1 MPSPRYSLLIANR
14 QTGSVRRLTFARR
27 PALIMIGTV
36 MSIPVLIGL
45 GARWSARAEIQ
56 SLQSANSAL
65 HLENDSYKVAT
76 GELAL
81 QISTLQGAMTDLTDQ
96 AQLDPSSRAAIDNL
110 PAMVKS
116 RAMGGAPMLAPIDT
130 ATSTTSAK
138 PTPGN
143 ATASTLNILK
153 DLLGALENRLDT
165 VRTGVERQ
173 QALASATPSIWPVI
187 GWLSSAFGSRQD
199 PVNGGADFHPGLDI
213 SAEYGTPVKATA
225 DGTIDSSGWAG
236 DYGNMILLKHGYGMS
251 TKYGHLSRLVVSA
264 GETVRRGQIIG
275 YVGATGRTTG
285 AHLHYEIML
294 NGARVNPMSLL
305 GSHR

>member
-14 QTGSVRRLTFARR
+14 QTGSVRRLSFARR
-27 PALIMIGTV
+27 PALIAIGTV

-45 GARWSARAEIQ
+45 GARWSARAEIL
-56 SLQSANSAL
+56 SLQSTNSAL
-65 HLENDSYKVAT
+65 QLENDSYKVAT
-76 GELAL
+76 GELAQ
-81 QISTLQGAMTDLTDQ
+81 QITTLQGAMTDLTDQ
-96 AQLDPSSRAAIDNL
+96 AQLDPSSRAAIDSL
-110 PAMVKS
+110 PSMVKS
-116 RAMGGAPMLAPIDT
+116 RAMGGAPMLTPTDT
-130 ATSTTSAK
+130 ATTTGK
-138 PTPGN
+138 PTQGV

-225 DGTIDSSGWAG
+225 DGTIESAGWAG

-251 TKYGHLSRLVVSA
+251 TKYGHMSRLAVEA
-264 GETVRRGQIIG
+264 GQTVKRGQIIG

-285 AHLHYEIML
+285 AHLHYEILL
-294 NGARVNPMSLL
+294 NGARVNPMNLL
-305 GSHR
+305 GAHR

>member
-1 MPSPRYSLLIANR
+1 
-14 QTGSVRRLTFARR
+14 
-27 PALIMIGTV
+27 MIGTI

-56 SLQSANSAL
+56 SLLSSNAAL
-65 HLENDSYKVAT
+65 NLENDSYKVAT
-76 GELAL
+76 GELAQ
-81 QISTLQGAMTDLTDQ
+81 QISTLQGAMTALTDQ
-96 AQLDPSSRAAIDNL
+96 AQLDPSSRAAIDSL

-130 ATSTTSAK
+130 AATSSSK
-138 PTPGN
+138 PTQGA

-199 PVNGGADFHPGLDI
+199 PINGGADFHPGLDI

-225 DGTIDSSGWAG
+225 DGTIDSAGWAG
-236 DYGNMILLKHGYGMS
+236 DYGNMILLRHGYGMS
-251 TKYGHLSRLVVSA
+251 TKYGHLSRVVVSA
-264 GETVRRGQIIG
+264 GQTVRRGEVIG

-285 AHLHYEIML
+285 AHLHYEILL
-294 NGARVNPMSLL
+294 NGARVNPMNLL
-305 GSHR
+305 GAHR

>member
-1 MPSPRYSLLIANR
+1 MRSPRYSVLIANR

-27 PALIMIGTV
+27 PALIILGTI

-56 SLQSANSAL
+56 SLVASNESL
-65 HLENDSYKVAT
+65 RLENDSYKVAT
-76 GELAL
+76 GELAQ

-96 AQLDPSSRAAIDNL
+96 AQLDPSSRDAINSL
-110 PAMVKS
+110 PQALKS
-116 RAMGGAPMLAPIDT
+116 RAMGGAPMLAPIDGNAAST
-130 ATSTTSAK
+130 AKA
-138 PTPGN
+138 TPGE

-153 DLLGALENRLDT
+153 DLLGVLENRLDS

-213 SAEYGTPVKATA
+213 TADYGTPVKATA
-225 DGTIDSSGWAG
+225 DGTIESSGWAG
-236 DYGNMILLKHGYGMS
+236 DYGNMVLLKHGYGMA
-251 TKYGHLSRLVVSA
+251 TRYGHMSRLAVSA
-264 GETVRRGQIIG
+264 GQTVKRGQVIG

-285 AHLHYEIML
+285 PHLHYEIML
-294 NGARVNPMSLL
+294 NGSRINPMNLL
-305 GSHR
+305 SKH

>member
-1 MPSPRYSLLIANR
+1 MRSPRYSILIANR

-27 PALIMIGTV
+27 PALIAICTI

-45 GARWSARAEIQ
+45 GARWSTRAEIQ
-56 SLQSANSAL
+56 SLQASNETL
-65 HLENDSYKVAT
+65 RLENDSYKVAT
-76 GELAL
+76 GELAQ
-81 QISTLQGAMTDLTDQ
+81 QISTLQGAMTDLSDQ
-96 AQLDPSSRAAIDNL
+96 AQLDPSSRDAINSL
-110 PAMVKS
+110 PQVVKS
-116 RAMGGAPMLAPIDT
+116 RAMGGAPMLSPMDSA
-130 ATSTTSAK
+130 ATTAK
-138 PTPGN
+138 PSQGE

-153 DLLGALENRLDT
+153 DLLGVLENRLDT

-213 SAEYGTPVKATA
+213 TADYGTPVKATA
-225 DGTIDSSGWAG
+225 DGTIESAGWAG

-251 TKYGHLSRLVVSA
+251 TRYGHMSRLAVSSGQA
-264 GETVRRGQIIG
+264 VKRGQVIG

-285 AHLHYEIML
+285 PHLHYEIML
-294 NGARVNPMSLL
+294 NGSRINPMNLL
-305 GSHR
+305 SKH